1 MIKVLGGQK
10 NPHDTWKRLAGTYP
24 EVLGKCENLKFPGPG
39 QRDTPVAKDKEAA
52 FYILGGGQGIGG
64 CRTSRQ
70 PQLGELEVLTFWEDL
85 RASVDPELH
94 AAATAAIQVSGLGVS
109 AWLAEAIAL
118 KFDVEERCRY
128 RP

>member
-1 MIKVLGGQK
+1 MIRVLGGQK
-10 NPHDTWKRLAGTYP
+10 NPHDAWARLVETHP

-52 FYILGGGQGIGG
+52 FYILGGGRWIGG
-64 CRTSRQ
+64 CPFLLQ
-70 PQLGELEVLTFWEDL
+70 PQLGELEVVAFADNLT
-85 RASVDPELH
+85 ASVDPELH

-118 KFDVEERCRY
+118 KFDIEERCRY